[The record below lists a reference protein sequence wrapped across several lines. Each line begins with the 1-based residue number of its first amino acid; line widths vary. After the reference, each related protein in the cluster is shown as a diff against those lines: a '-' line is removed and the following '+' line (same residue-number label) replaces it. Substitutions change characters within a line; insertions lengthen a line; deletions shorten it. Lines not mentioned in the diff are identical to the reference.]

1 MTMSNLSGRNWT
13 PLHSVRVLDC
23 YTEYKKMKNL
33 YLDADFDDKMELALF
48 YKGKADYYK
57 ALHDKG
63 IEHTVN
69 F

>member
-1 MTMSNLSGRNWT
+1 MSNLNGRNWT

-57 ALHDKG
+57 ALYDKG